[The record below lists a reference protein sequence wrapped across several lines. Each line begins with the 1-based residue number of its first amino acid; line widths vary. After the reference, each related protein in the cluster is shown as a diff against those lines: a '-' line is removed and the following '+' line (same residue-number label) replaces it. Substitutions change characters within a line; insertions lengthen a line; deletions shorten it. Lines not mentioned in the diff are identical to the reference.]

1 MRRLFRLIMPLV
13 LGAPLAGP
21 VAAPATAQRPAG
33 YPRSYDTLV
42 AEARAEGG
50 ASVYGNAD
58 AAAMA
63 PVIAAF
69 RRAWPGV
76 AIRYHDLESRDL
88 NRRFLAETQARRPSA
103 DLVWSS
109 AMDLQAKLINDGY
122 AQGYLSPEKPAL
134 PATAIWKNMGYGV
147 TAEPVA
153 FVLNRR
159 LIPAAQVPRTH
170 EAFERLLRARRA
182 ELTGRVATYD
192 PAQSNVGYLYLT
204 EDHAITRDTRS
215 LVQAIAATRPMLAR
229 TTEPMLDAVSAGRI
243 AIAYNVV
250 GPYALTRAMRDPRL
264 HVVFPRDYTIVA
276 SRVAFIARDA
286 RHPAAARLFLDFLL
300 SRTGQTLLAKQWLLP
315 VRADVRAPRLSPEQ
329 QRPIRVG
336 PQLLVNLDTIKRR
349 RFLADWRATLAQEV
363 PKR

>member
-1 MRRLFRLIMPLV
+1 MRTLILSMV
-13 LGAPLAGP
+13 MLGALAS
-21 VAAPATAQRPAG
+21 AHIDAQRPAS
-33 YPRSYDTLV
+33 YPRSYDALV
-42 AEARAEGG
+42 AEARGERLVR
-50 ASVYGNAD
+50 VYGNAD
-58 AAAMA
+58 TVAMR
-63 PVIAAF
+63 PLIAAF
-69 RRAWPGV
+69 RRAYPGV
-76 AIRYHDLESRDL
+76 AVRYDDLQSSTIYDRVV
-88 NRRFLAETQARRPSA
+88 AEARAHTASA

-122 AQGYLSPEKPAL
+122 AQSYLSPEKPAL
-134 PATAIWKNMGYGV
+134 PSTAVWKNMGYGV

-153 FVLNRR
+153 FVFNRR

-170 EAFERLLRARRA
+170 EALERLLRSRRGA
-182 ELTGRVATYD
+182 LTGKVATYD

-204 EDHAITRDTRS
+204 EDFAITRDTRS
-215 LVQAIAATRPMLAR
+215 LVQAIAATRPMLSR

-264 HVVFPRDYTIVA
+264 RVIFPRDYTIIA
-276 SRVAFIARDA
+276 SRVAFVARDA
-286 RHPAAARLFLDFLL
+286 RHPAAARLLLDFLL

>member
-1 MRRLFRLIMPLV
+1 MRTRILSMLM
-13 LGAPLAGP
+13 LGALSSAR
-21 VAAPATAQRPAG
+21 VDAQRPTG
-33 YPRSYDTLV
+33 YPRSYDALV
-42 AEARAEGG
+42 ANARTERLVH
-50 ASVYGNAD
+50 VYGNAD
-58 AAAMA
+58 TAAMQ
-63 PVIAAF
+63 PLIAAF
-69 RRAWPGV
+69 RRTYPGV
-76 AIRYHDLESRDL
+76 TVRYDDLESSTIYDRV
-88 NRRFLAETQARRPSA
+88 LAEARGGTSGA

-122 AQGYLSPEKPAL
+122 AQAYLSPEKPAV
-134 PATAIWKNMGYGV
+134 PDTAVWKNMGYGI

-153 FVLNRR
+153 FVVNRA

-170 EAFERLLRARRA
+170 EAFEQLLRTRRDQ
-182 ELTGRVATYD
+182 LTGKVATYD

-215 LVQAIAATRPMLAR
+215 LVQAIAATRPMLSR
-229 TTEPMLDAVSAGRI
+229 TTEPMLDAVSAGRV

-250 GPYALTRAMRDPRL
+250 GPYALTRAMRDPNIR
-264 HVVFPRDYTIVA
+264 VVFPRDYTIIA

-315 VRADVRAPRLSPEQ
+315 VRADVRAPRLSPER

-349 RFLADWRATLAQEV
+349 RFLADWRATLAQEA
-363 PKR
+363 PK